1 MTFKLCEI
9 NYVRLQRQYD
19 LTKTLLTVPSFL
31 AHLTR
36 LTVSY

>member
-1 MTFKLCEI
+1 MTF
-9 NYVRLQRQYD
+9 VRLQRQYD

-31 AHLTR
+31 AHLTH